1 VAFRPRLCQR
11 GRVTSQPPQC
21 LPGTDV
27 IDLIG
32 ESGKDLDA
40 YFDRREF
47 EIRSWLE
54 DQHYWHRYRKT
65 VILQVLRGHCPDG
78 SRPLVDLG
86 CGAGVVATYLNQH
99 GYRVDYADVHTE
111 ALHVARQR
119 FQATLGTQA
128 PAPRFIRVDIT
139 RSFPVDDYH
148 GYLLLDVLEHLPDDV
163 AVMRALHGRMQD
175 AVARRAQTGC
185 ARQDRDFVLLTL
197 PAFPALWS
205 PWDDLEKHKRRYT
218 LATARRLCE
227 QAGFEVIRT
236 TCFFFPLFFAA
247 LAVKAVRLAARKL
260 GDRIAPAGAITDL
273 AEGKTS
279 RGLSGLVLGLLAPE
293 RGWLRYGNLPLGTS
307 ILLLARPRAP
317 AGGTRK
323 ASVHFAGSAI

>member
-1 VAFRPRLCQR
+1 
-11 GRVTSQPPQC
+11 VTSQPPQC

-86 CGAGVVATYLNQH
+86 CAQGRGHLSQPARLP
-99 GYRVDYADVHTE
+99 VDYADVHTE

-197 PAFPALWS
+197 PASPRCGRHGTTWKSTSVATRWPRRAGCASRPAL
-205 PWDDLEKHKRRYT
+205 R
-218 LATARRLCE
+218 
-227 QAGFEVIRT
+227 
-236 TCFFFPLFFAA
+236 
-247 LAVKAVRLAARKL
+247 
-260 GDRIAPAGAITDL
+260 
-273 AEGKTS
+273 
-279 RGLSGLVLGLLAPE
+279 
-293 RGWLRYGNLPLGTS
+293 
-307 ILLLARPRAP
+307 
-317 AGGTRK
+317 
-323 ASVHFAGSAI
+323 

>member
-1 VAFRPRLCQR
+1 M
-11 GRVTSQPPQC
+11 SQPSQC
-21 LPGTDV
+21 LPGSDV

-65 VILQVLRGHCPDG
+65 VILQILQGHSTDRR
-78 SRPLVDLG
+78 RPLVNLG
-86 CGAGVVATYLNQH
+86 CGAGVVATHLNQH

-111 ALHVARQR
+111 ALQVARQR
-119 FQATLGTQA
+119 FQATMGSRA

-139 RSFPVDDYH
+139 RGFPVDDYH

-163 AVMRALHGRMQD
+163 AVMRALHDRMQD
-175 AVARRAQTGC
+175 AAARRAQTGC
-185 ARQDRDFVLLTL
+185 GPECYDFVLFTV

-218 LATARRLCE
+218 LTAARRLCE
-227 QAGFEVIRT
+227 DTGFQAIRT

-247 LAVKAVRLAARKL
+247 AAVKALRLAGRKL
-260 GDRIAPAGAITDL
+260 GGRIDPPGAITDL
-273 AEGKTS
+273 AEAKTS
-279 RGLSGLVLGLLAPE
+279 RALSGLVLGLLAPE

-307 ILLLARPRAP
+307 ILVLARPR
-317 AGGTRK
+317 
-323 ASVHFAGSAI
+323 